1 MRKTITI
8 LGLLLGL
15 FFILILLFGESCKE
29 KASDVLGIFF
39 YEASS
44 EKPILDSLASIPDPI
59 ELEQKSK
66 DSLEI
71 GE

>member
-15 FFILILLFGESCKE
+15 FYILILLFGESCKE
-29 KASDVLGIFF
+29 KADKALGEFF

-44 EKPILDSLASIPDPI
+44 EHPKNIANKKREDSLKR
-59 ELEQKSK
+59 LEEKSK
-66 DSLEI
+66 DSL
-71 GE
+71 